1 MKDLEFLFLGS
12 GTSAGVPIIGCD
24 CRVCTSSDPRDCRTR
39 PSVCLRFAD
48 GDGHDRLILVD
59 ASPDL
64 RQQSL
69 RHGLSRC
76 DAILFTHSHV
86 DHTYGL
92 DEVRRFN
99 AVMRSSIDIYAERET
114 MADVERV
121 FRHIFQAHENPNV
134 SFVAK
139 LVKHEIRLERPV
151 DLLGLRFQPI
161 RLLHG
166 RLPVLG
172 FRIDAIDEAGER
184 LAEQPSPLP
193 LAYCTDVS
201 EIPDETWPALVG
213 LRNLV
218 LGMLRYREHPT
229 HFSVDQAVEAAGR
242 IGAPA
247 TWFIHMT
254 HDILH
259 AELEEQLPDGM
270 ALSYDGLSLR

>member
-12 GTSAGVPIIGCD
+12 GTSAGVPIIGCA

-39 PSVCLRFAD
+39 PSVCLRFTD
-48 GDGHDRLILVD
+48 GDRHERLILVD

-64 RQQSL
+64 RQQAL
-69 RHGLSRC
+69 RHGLTHC
-76 DAILFTHSHV
+76 DAIVFTHSHF

-99 AVMRSSIDIYAERET
+99 AVMRSSIDVHAERET
-114 MADVERV
+114 MADLERV
-121 FRHIFQAHENPNV
+121 FRHIFHAHENPNV
-134 SFVAK
+134 SFVAT
-139 LVKHEIRLERPV
+139 LVQNEIHPERPV

-166 RLPVLG
+166 RLPILG
-172 FRIDAIDEAGER
+172 FRIDAIDSAGER
-184 LAEQPSPLP
+184 LAQQPSPLP

-201 EIPDETWPALVG
+201 EIPDESWPLLEG

-242 IGAPA
+242 IGAGA

-259 AELEEQLPDGM
+259 AELEKQLPDGM
-270 ALSYDGLSLR
+270 ALSHDGLSLR